1 MAGTQRL
8 LAIAMAFFT
17 TGIPGSGKADALGMV
32 VLADRARLG
41 SMDAAEGTTIY
52 DGDRLS
58 TGAGGSLRLRVGEA
72 IVNLT
77 EQSCVIVHEDA
88 SRAAKAFEAEL
99 VSGAVALSKTA
110 GTAAEI
116 VASSA
121 RIQPVAETRGVV
133 QVRLVGPHELMV
145 FAQVGPAQIWYRGE
159 SETIAEGK
167 SYRVLLNASD
177 DSASEGQVPKN
188 PGKDGK
194 AIVVI
199 AVAGLTAAGVA
210 VLWGG
215 GSGKGVE
222 SPDRP

>member
-1 MAGTQRL
+1 MVGTQRL

-32 VLADRARLG
+32 VLADHARLG
-41 SMDAAEGTTIY
+41 SLDAAEGTTIY

-58 TGAGGSLRLRVGEA
+58 TGAGGSLRLMVGEA

-88 SRAAKAFEAEL
+88 SRVAKEFEAEL
-99 VSGAVALSKTA
+99 VSGAVVLSEPA
-110 GTAAEI
+110 GPAAEI
-116 VASSA
+116 LASSA
-121 RIQPVAETRGVV
+121 RIRPTAGMRGVV
-133 QVRLVGPHELMV
+133 QVRLVGPRELIV

-177 DSASEGQVPKN
+177 DSTSAAQGPKK
-188 PGKDGK
+188 PMKGGKGIVL
-194 AIVVI
+194 IVVG
-199 AVAGLTAAGVA
+199 ALTATGVA

-215 GSGKGVE
+215 GSGKPVE